1 MELNG
6 IYSQSFD
13 EQVPN
18 GSHSTGSGSATHD
31 PELTRP
37 NSADSS
43 QHYHAPS
50 NQSSSAS
57 LSIEERLRR
66 VRAAEQLKQQQ
77 RYAAYVEAQQQ
88 AEMARMRQQEERKR
102 RIEEMRQ
109 KEQMRR
115 LSALERRA
123 ALELSNQAR
132 IERLRERSANR
143 SGNNTFRRQFAEHD
157 HSGRTASASPSLG
170 TSRNPSTLMT
180 TSCVVAFGSSA
191 PRSICTQPSAAALRL
206 KQAFEAR
213 LASYLTGRH
222 SGCFFTAAAA
232 PYYSC
237 FIDTSHGPRPQISVY
252 KSRPCNRGVT
262 QSRRAASAH
271 ASVLRHTKSSFTR
284 VTHARRQQNSL
295 INRDTVF
302 KNGQPISTKVLKSP
316 NTTTVPD
323 GHNVESNRTS
333 EVISSRS
340 NSSNECDKIGR
351 LNHHPKVP
359 KHITAP
365 ANTSKTKEHTAKLEN
380 MVPPSDS
387 TSSTRSNSIE
397 RRSRQPTISVFERL
411 TMSRSVTTSGNVT
424 TNKARPVHSSAS
436 TVHVAKRPESIRESK
451 RNGNSVV
458 PPVMSKS
465 VSGDAL
471 HLRHQKKPVLPSKPL
486 SPPSYPTRIQEPET
500 AISSLPPL
508 PQSSSESESVTQV
521 AEDISITKVPCSD
534 STPPPSS
541 QVNDVK
547 NETSSIVAQI
557 GPIKAE
563 TRGSGEG
570 AILSENEAA
579 IYRAKL
585 FKQRRLAKE
594 RMEEEKRRLEE
605 ESRNRRIQQEQ
616 AGLAAEAEEARLKEE
631 QDARL
636 AEEARL
642 REEQALHEAEE
653 AQRAKEAEEAARLQA
668 EEAERLAKLQ
678 RSEEERVLRKKK
690 LDSIMSR
697 VKRPMKLTSEATSES
712 GSTTNLQSTDTTQSS
727 LVPDTT
733 CASPDRIVNQEPTI
747 GVEAPKVEINPS
759 EIYETSNDRVIFTVD
774 GGRVNESSSSL
785 NDESVNQSSFSHTIT
800 ENDLKN
806 NVNNAFEDLVSS
818 TTITTT
824 TINGKSNNNNN
835 SPLSNVNDA
844 EATTQVTSNSDLT
857 MIRNSSSASHRT
869 PQFKS
874 ALLQSMLGAGR
885 LSAHAKDAVAGLRRN
900 SSQIQNDHSTNDNW
914 PQHHEHSDSTVSSF
928 YSVNSTLIQD
938 SGDSVNIN
946 NSSSI
951 MHSVPDT
958 SRHYQHD
965 LPHLNGSNVMQKSGN
980 PVYLWSED
988 PDHEVSKPDSL
999 SSVPLDT
1006 STH

>member
-18 GSHSTGSGSATHD
+18 GSHSTGSGSATQD

-295 INRDTVF
+295 TNRDTVF

-424 TNKARPVHSSAS
+424 TNKARPVHSSAN

-534 STPPPSS
+534 STPSPSS

-547 NETSSIVAQI
+547 NETSSIIAQI

-642 REEQALHEAEE
+642 KEEQALHEAEE

-733 CASPDRIVNQEPTI
+733 CASPDRIVNKEPTI
-747 GVEAPKVEINPS
+747 GVEAPKVGINPS
-759 EIYETSNDRVIFTVD
+759 EIYETSNGRVIFTVD

-785 NDESVNQSSFSHTIT
+785 NDESVDQSSFSHTIT

-806 NVNNAFEDLVSS
+806 NVNNTCEDLVSS

-835 SPLSNVNDA
+835 APLSNVNDA
-844 EATTQVTSNSDLT
+844 EATTQVTGNSDLT

-900 SSQIQNDHSTNDNW
+900 SSQIQNDQSTNDNW

-951 MHSVPDT
+951 MHSVSDT

>member
-1 MELNG
+1 M
-6 IYSQSFD
+6 YSQSFD

-18 GSHSTGSGSATHD
+18 GSHSTGSGSATQD

-57 LSIEERLRR
+57 LSIEERLKR

-123 ALELSNQAR
+123 ALELSN
-132 IERLRERSANR
+132 
-143 SGNNTFRRQFAEHD
+143 QFAEHD

-295 INRDTVF
+295 TNKDTVF

-359 KHITAP
+359 KHIIAP

-521 AEDISITKVPCSD
+521 AEDISVTKVPCSD
-534 STPPPSS
+534 STPSPSS

-547 NETSSIVAQI
+547 NETSSTVAQI

-585 FKQRRLAKE
+585 FKQQIIYIF
-594 RMEEEKRRLEE
+594 RRLEE

-727 LVPDTT
+727 LVADTT

-747 GVEAPKVEINPS
+747 GVEAPKVGINPS
-759 EIYETSNDRVIFTVD
+759 EIYETSNGRVIFTVD

-806 NVNNAFEDLVSS
+806 NVNNTFEDLVSS

-835 SPLSNVNDA
+835 APLSNVTDA

-900 SSQIQNDHSTNDNW
+900 SSQIQNDQSTNDNW

-999 SSVPLDT
+999 SSVPRK
-1006 STH
+1006 

>member
-18 GSHSTGSGSATHD
+18 GSHSTGSGSATQD
-31 PELTRP
+31 SELTRP

-170 TSRNPSTLMT
+170 TSRNPNSLMT

-191 PRSICTQPSAAALRL
+191 PRSIL
-206 KQAFEAR
+206 
-213 LASYLTGRH
+213 
-222 SGCFFTAAAA
+222 
-232 PYYSC
+232 
-237 FIDTSHGPRPQISVY
+237 
-252 KSRPCNRGVT
+252 
-262 QSRRAASAH
+262 
-271 ASVLRHTKSSFTR
+271 
-284 VTHARRQQNSL
+284 
-295 INRDTVF
+295 
-302 KNGQPISTKVLKSP
+302 
-316 NTTTVPD
+316 
-323 GHNVESNRTS
+323 
-333 EVISSRS
+333 ISSRS

-534 STPPPSS
+534 STPSPSS

-605 ESRNRRIQQEQ
+605 ENRNRRIQQEQ

-747 GVEAPKVEINPS
+747 GVEAPKVGINPS
-759 EIYETSNDRVIFTVD
+759 EIYETSNGRVIFTVD
-774 GGRVNESSSSL
+774 GGRLNESSSSL

-800 ENDLKN
+800 ENDLKK
-806 NVNNAFEDLVSS
+806 NVNNTFEDLVSS
-818 TTITTT
+818 TTNTTT

-835 SPLSNVNDA
+835 TPLSNVNDA

-900 SSQIQNDHSTNDNW
+900 SSQIQNDQSTNDNW

>member
-6 IYSQSFD
+6 IYSQSYN

-18 GSHSTGSGSATHD
+18 GSHSTGSGSATQD

-66 VRAAEQLKQQQ
+66 VRASEQLKQQQ

-191 PRSICTQPSAAALRL
+191 PRSICTQQSAAALRL

-262 QSRRAASAH
+262 QSRRAVSAH

-295 INRDTVF
+295 TNRDTVF

-365 ANTSKTKEHTAKLEN
+365 ANTSKTKEHT
-380 MVPPSDS
+380 
-387 TSSTRSNSIE
+387 
-397 RRSRQPTISVFERL
+397 
-411 TMSRSVTTSGNVT
+411 
-424 TNKARPVHSSAS
+424 
-436 TVHVAKRPESIRESK
+436 ESIRESK

-521 AEDISITKVPCSD
+521 AEDISIKKVPCSD
-534 STPPPSS
+534 STPSPSS

-605 ESRNRRIQQEQ
+605 ESRNRQTQQEQ

-642 REEQALHEAEE
+642 REEQALHQAEE

-697 VKRPMKLTSEATSES
+697 VKRPVKLTSEATSES

-747 GVEAPKVEINPS
+747 GVEAPKVGINPS
-759 EIYETSNDRVIFTVD
+759 EIYETSNGRVIFTVD
-774 GGRVNESSSSL
+774 GERVNESSSSL

-800 ENDLKN
+800 ENDSKN
-806 NVNNAFEDLVSS
+806 NVNNTFEDLVSS

-824 TINGKSNNNNN
+824 INGKSDNDNNT
-835 SPLSNVNDA
+835 PLNNVNDA
-844 EATTQVTSNSDLT
+844 KATTQVTSDSDLT

-900 SSQIQNDHSTNDNW
+900 SSQIQNDQSTNDNW
-914 PQHHEHSDSTVSSF
+914 SQHHEHSDSTVSSF

-951 MHSVPDT
+951 MHSVRDT

-965 LPHLNGSNVMQKSGN
+965 LPHLNGSNVMQKSSN